1 MSENKYNLRPKRNYA
16 SLDRLSSSSD
26 DADDDINDRT
36 HGSHFEQRAEQQ
48 QTREEASSCND
59 HQPFTGSID
68 QSDSVDH
75 STLPAFVPPHELPLA
90 ETPPTKNTIV
100 PSCRIQP
107 DLNDVPRTSTNVMI
121 DDIADS
127 RRTADITQTQ
137 SQSVHNV
144 NHELLTHSDT
154 STDELNVT
162 NPPVQTPTID
172 MNILSEEEIVS
183 LLAERFDPIIQ
194 DSVNVQNITTIRA
207 MERLLQKDDIRDGP
221 KKVKS
226 YNNSHQNSRPSSP
239 NIQNQQRYHDRFTN
253 QQAYVP
259 KMNRQN
265 FQHSDN
271 YTQNNQHHW
280 NKQNYR
286 YNGNNGNEFQQY
298 QRAHR
303 DNKPYQR
310 DHYPDRNYGQNYN
323 YNRNHPTKE
332 QNQICAMFR
341 QNPNLSIAPTAPPMD
356 PQLNSHHSSSR
367 VSRSP
372 QRSENH
378 SAL

>member
-26 DADDDINDRT
+26 DDDINDRT
-36 HGSHFEQRAEQQ
+36 HGSHFEQQAEQQ
-48 QTREEASSCND
+48 QTREEASNFND
-59 HQPFTGSID
+59 YQPFTGSID

-75 STLPAFVPPHELPLA
+75 STLTGFVPPPKLPLLA
-90 ETPPTKNTIV
+90 ETPPTKNTV
-100 PSCRIQP
+100 PSCRMQP

-144 NHELLTHSDT
+144 NHELLTHSNT

-265 FQHSDN
+265 YQHSDN
-271 YTQNNQHHW
+271 HAQNNQRHW
-280 NKQNYR
+280 NQQNYR
-286 YNGNNGNEFQQY
+286 YNGNNGNEYQQY